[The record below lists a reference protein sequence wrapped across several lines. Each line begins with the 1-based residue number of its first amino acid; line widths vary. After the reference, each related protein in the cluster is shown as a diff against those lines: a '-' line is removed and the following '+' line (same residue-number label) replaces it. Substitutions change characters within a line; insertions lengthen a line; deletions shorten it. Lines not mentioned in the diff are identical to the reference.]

1 MTVAQNAYCNECGT
15 RVPLTESG
23 ECVFGHSRSALRD
36 VREGE
41 FVAAG
46 PASRAESGAAS
57 AGTGAIGLGTPNSAT
72 RQETASVV
80 LGKLIVIVPAT
91 IVVLIALVTVYAFGR
106 AMGSS
111 KTESWL
117 SSIGSLLLTGVTVAV
132 VVWNR
137 RRKMRR

>member
-1 MTVAQNAYCNECGT
+1 MAQNAYCNESGT
-15 RVPLTESG
+15 RVPLTETG
-23 ECVFGHSRSALRD
+23 ECVFGHPRSALRD

-41 FVAAG
+41 FVAAA
-46 PASRAESGAAS
+46 PAVRPESGAALTR
-57 AGTGAIGLGTPNSAT
+57 TGAPGIGTPSP
-72 RQETASVV
+72 RPKQETASLV

-111 KTESWL
+111 KTASWM
-117 SSIGSLLLTGVTVAV
+117 SSVGSLLLTAVTVAL